1 MNTNHARETSME
13 RVLQKIG
20 HLPSKIIG
28 DDYWYNSPFRPEK
41 TPSFKVN
48 IKLNRWYDHGEQI
61 GGNTIDFLIH
71 KFGFTVS
78 ETLEYLKPFTSD
90 IDPFSIQKQKSE
102 ITKTN
107 KTEINYISKIIPI
120 QHIAL
125 VQYLESRHIK
135 NYKDVRQLKEI
146 HYTINDKDYF
156 GIGFQNNSEG
166 WEIRSKYAKICLRK
180 KDITLITNESKTLRI
195 YEGFFD
201 YLSFVQ
207 VRENL
212 RMQESDYL
220 ILNSVALLLKNVSV
234 LMKYTSIELYL
245 DNDSSGNNYTEL
257 IRKQFEQ
264 AVDCRKLYREYEDL
278 NDWLKAIVLK
288 ERITC

>member
-1 MNTNHARETSME
+1 MNSNQARQISIEK
-13 RVLQKIG
+13 VLQKLNY
-20 HLPSKIIG
+20 LPSKTIG
-28 DDYWYNSPFRPEK
+28 NDYWYLSPFRTEV

-48 IKLNRWYDHGEQI
+48 LKLNRWFDHGEQI
-61 GGNTIDFLIH
+61 GGNIIDFLVH
-71 KFGFTVS
+71 KFGFSIS
-78 ETLEYLKPFTSD
+78 EALEYLKRFECD
-90 IDPFSIQKQKSE
+90 FFFQKQILDYHNPEKRQNNF
-102 ITKTN
+102 IN
-107 KTEINYISKIIPI
+107 KTIPI

-125 VQYLESRHIK
+125 VQYLESRQIK
-135 NYKDVRQLKEI
+135 NYKEVKQLREI

-166 WEIRSKYAKICLRK
+166 WEIRSKYAKICLGK
-180 KDITLITNESKTLRI
+180 KDITVITNESKTLRI

-207 VRENL
+207 VREIL
-212 RMQESDYL
+212 RMEESDYL
-220 ILNSVALLLKNVSV
+220 ILNSVALLLKNVPV
-234 LMKYTSIELYL
+234 LMNYTSIELYL
-245 DNDSSGNNYTEL
+245 DNDDAGNNYTEL

-288 ERITC
+288 ERIKC

>member
-1 MNTNHARETSME
+1 MNSNQARQISIEK
-13 RVLQKIG
+13 VLQKLN
-20 HLPSKIIG
+20 HLPLKIIG
-28 DDYWYNSPFRPEK
+28 NDYWYLSPFRTEV

-48 IKLNRWYDHGEQI
+48 LKLNRWFDHGEQI
-61 GGNTIDFLIH
+61 GGNIIDFLVH
-71 KFGFTVS
+71 KFGFSIS
-78 ETLEYLKPFTSD
+78 EALEYLKPFECD
-90 IDPFSIQKQKSE
+90 FSFQKQILDYSNPEKRQNNF
-102 ITKTN
+102 IN
-107 KTEINYISKIIPI
+107 KTIPI

-125 VQYLESRHIK
+125 VQYLESRQIM
-135 NYKDVRQLKEI
+135 NYKEVKQLKEI

-166 WEIRSKYAKICLRK
+166 WEIRSKYAKICLGK

-212 RMQESDYL
+212 RKEESDYL
-220 ILNSVALLLKNVSV
+220 ILNSVALLLKNVPV
-234 LMKYTSIELYL
+234 LMNYTSIELYL
-245 DNDSSGNNYTEL
+245 DNDDAGNNYTEL

-278 NDWLKAIVLK
+278 NDWLKTIVLK
-288 ERITC
+288 ERIKC

>member
-1 MNTNHARETSME
+1 MNSNQARQISIEK
-13 RVLQKIG
+13 VLQKLNY
-20 HLPSKIIG
+20 LPSKTIG
-28 DDYWYNSPFRPEK
+28 NDYWYLSPFRTEV

-48 IKLNRWYDHGEQI
+48 LKLNRWFDHGEQI
-61 GGNTIDFLIH
+61 GGNIIDFLVH
-71 KFGFTVS
+71 KFGFSIS
-78 ETLEYLKPFTSD
+78 EALEYLKPFECD
-90 IDPFSIQKQKSE
+90 FSFQKQILDYSNPEKRQ
-102 ITKTN
+102 INFIN
-107 KTEINYISKIIPI
+107 KTIPI

-125 VQYLESRHIK
+125 VQYLESRQIK
-135 NYKDVRQLKEI
+135 NYKEVKQLKEI

-166 WEIRSKYAKICLRK
+166 WEIRSKYAKICLGK
-180 KDITLITNESKTLRI
+180 KDITLITNESKALRI

-212 RMQESDYL
+212 RMEESDYL
-220 ILNSVALLLKNVSV
+220 ILNSVALLLKNVQV
-234 LMKYTSIELYL
+234 LMNYTSIELYL
-245 DNDSSGNNYTEL
+245 DNDDAGNNYIEL

-278 NDWLKAIVLK
+278 NDWLKTIVLK
-288 ERITC
+288 ERIKC

>member
-1 MNTNHARETSME
+1 MNSNQARQISIEK
-13 RVLQKIG
+13 VLQKLNY
-20 HLPSKIIG
+20 LPSKTIG
-28 DDYWYNSPFRPEK
+28 NDYWYLSPFRTEV

-48 IKLNRWYDHGEQI
+48 LKLNRWFDHGEQI
-61 GGNTIDFLIH
+61 GGNIIDFLVH
-71 KFGFTVS
+71 KFGFSIS
-78 ETLEYLKPFTSD
+78 EALEYLKPFECD
-90 IDPFSIQKQKSE
+90 FSFQKQILDYPNPEKRQNNF
-102 ITKTN
+102 IN
-107 KTEINYISKIIPI
+107 KTIPI

-125 VQYLESRHIK
+125 VQYLESRQIK
-135 NYKDVRQLKEI
+135 NYKEVKQLKEI

-166 WEIRSKYAKICLRK
+166 WEIRSKYAKICLEK

-207 VRENL
+207 VQENL
-212 RMQESDYL
+212 RMEESDYL
-220 ILNSVALLLKNVSV
+220 ILNSVALLLKNVQV
-234 LMKYTSIELYL
+234 LMNYTSIELYL
-245 DNDSSGNNYTEL
+245 DNDDAGNNYTEL

-288 ERITC
+288 ERIKC

>member
-1 MNTNHARETSME
+1 MNSNQARQISIEK
-13 RVLQKIG
+13 VLQKLNY
-20 HLPSKIIG
+20 LPSKTIG
-28 DDYWYNSPFRPEK
+28 NDYWYLSPFRTEV

-48 IKLNRWYDHGEQI
+48 LKLNRWFDHGEQI
-61 GGNTIDFLIH
+61 GGNIIDFLVH
-71 KFGFTVS
+71 KFGFSIS
-78 ETLEYLKPFTSD
+78 EALEYLKPFECD
-90 IDPFSIQKQKSE
+90 FSFQKQILDYPNPEKRQNNF
-102 ITKTN
+102 IN
-107 KTEINYISKIIPI
+107 KTIPI

-125 VQYLESRHIK
+125 VQYLESRQIK
-135 NYKDVRQLKEI
+135 NYKEVKQLREI

-166 WEIRSKYAKICLRK
+166 WEIRSKYAKICLEK

-207 VRENL
+207 VQENL
-212 RMQESDYL
+212 RMEESDYL
-220 ILNSVALLLKNVSV
+220 ILNSVALLLKNVQV
-234 LMKYTSIELYL
+234 LMNYTSIELYL
-245 DNDSSGNNYTEL
+245 DNDDAGNNYTEL

-288 ERITC
+288 ERIKC

>member
-1 MNTNHARETSME
+1 MNSNQARQISIEK
-13 RVLQKIG
+13 VLQKLNY
-20 HLPSKIIG
+20 LPSKTIG
-28 DDYWYNSPFRPEK
+28 NDYWYLSPFRTEV

-48 IKLNRWYDHGEQI
+48 LKLNRWFDHGEQI
-61 GGNTIDFLIH
+61 GGNIIDFLVH
-71 KFGFTVS
+71 KFGFSIS
-78 ETLEYLKPFTSD
+78 EALEYLKPFECD
-90 IDPFSIQKQKSE
+90 FSFQKQILDYSNPEKKQ
-102 ITKTN
+102 INFIN
-107 KTEINYISKIIPI
+107 KTIPI

-125 VQYLESRHIK
+125 VQYLESRQIK
-135 NYKDVRQLKEI
+135 NYKEVKQLKEI

-166 WEIRSKYAKICLRK
+166 WEIRSKYAKICLGK
-180 KDITLITNESKTLRI
+180 KDITVITNESKTLRI

-207 VRENL
+207 VREIL
-212 RMQESDYL
+212 RMEESDYL
-220 ILNSVALLLKNVSV
+220 ILNSVALLLKNVPV
-234 LMKYTSIELYL
+234 LMNYTSIELYL
-245 DNDSSGNNYTEL
+245 DNDDAGNNYTEL

-288 ERITC
+288 E

>member
-1 MNTNHARETSME
+1 MNSNQARQISIEK
-13 RVLQKIG
+13 VLQKLNY
-20 HLPSKIIG
+20 LPSKTIG
-28 DDYWYNSPFRPEK
+28 NDYWYLSPFRTEV

-48 IKLNRWYDHGEQI
+48 LKLNRWFDHGEQI
-61 GGNTIDFLIH
+61 GGNIIDFLVH
-71 KFGFTVS
+71 KFGFSIS
-78 ETLEYLKPFTSD
+78 EALEYLKPFECD
-90 IDPFSIQKQKSE
+90 FSFQKQILDYPNPEKRQNNF
-102 ITKTN
+102 IN
-107 KTEINYISKIIPI
+107 KTIPI

-125 VQYLESRHIK
+125 VQYLESRQIK
-135 NYKDVRQLKEI
+135 NYKEVKQLREI

-166 WEIRSKYAKICLRK
+166 WEIRSKYAKICLEK

-207 VRENL
+207 VQENL
-212 RMQESDYL
+212 RMEESDYL
-220 ILNSVALLLKNVSV
+220 ILNSVALLLKNVPV
-234 LMKYTSIELYL
+234 LMNYTSIELYL
-245 DNDSSGNNYTEL
+245 DNDDAGNNYTEL

-278 NDWLKAIVLK
+278 NDWLKAIV
-288 ERITC
+288 

>member
-1 MNTNHARETSME
+1 MNANQARQISIEK
-13 RVLQKIG
+13 VLQKLN
-20 HLPSKIIG
+20 HLPLKIIG
-28 DDYWYNSPFRPEK
+28 NDYWYLSPFRTEV

-48 IKLNRWYDHGEQI
+48 LKLNRWFDHGEQI
-61 GGNTIDFLIH
+61 GGNIIDFLVH
-71 KFGFTVS
+71 KFGFSIS
-78 ETLEYLKPFTSD
+78 EALEYLKPFECD
-90 IDPFSIQKQKSE
+90 FSFQKPILDYSNPEKRQNNF
-102 ITKTN
+102 IN
-107 KTEINYISKIIPI
+107 KTIPI

-125 VQYLESRHIK
+125 VQYLESRQIK
-135 NYKDVRQLKEI
+135 NYKEVKQLKEI

-166 WEIRSKYAKICLRK
+166 WEIRSKYAKICLGK

-212 RMQESDYL
+212 RMEESDYL
-220 ILNSVALLLKNVSV
+220 ILNSVALLLKNVPV
-234 LMKYTSIELYL
+234 LINYTSIELYL
-245 DNDSSGNNYTEL
+245 DNDDAGNNYTEL

-264 AVDCRKLYREYEDL
+264 VVDCRKLYREYEDL

-288 ERITC
+288 ERIKCE

>member
-1 MNTNHARETSME
+1 MNSNQARQISIEK
-13 RVLQKIG
+13 VLQKLNY
-20 HLPSKIIG
+20 LPSKTIG
-28 DDYWYNSPFRPEK
+28 NDYWYLSPFRTEV

-48 IKLNRWYDHGEQI
+48 LKLNRWFDHGEQI
-61 GGNTIDFLIH
+61 GGNIIDFLVH
-71 KFGFTVS
+71 KFGFSIS
-78 ETLEYLKPFTSD
+78 EALEYLKPFECD
-90 IDPFSIQKQKSE
+90 FSFQKQILDYPNPEKRQNNF
-102 ITKTN
+102 IN
-107 KTEINYISKIIPI
+107 KTIPI

-125 VQYLESRHIK
+125 VQYLESRQIK
-135 NYKDVRQLKEI
+135 NYKEVKQLREI

-166 WEIRSKYAKICLRK
+166 WEIRSKYAKICLGK
-180 KDITLITNESKTLRI
+180 KDITVITNESKTLRI

-207 VRENL
+207 VREIL
-212 RMQESDYL
+212 RMEESDYL
-220 ILNSVALLLKNVSV
+220 ILNSVALLLKNVPV
-234 LMKYTSIELYL
+234 LMNYTSIELYL
-245 DNDSSGNNYTEL
+245 DNDDAGNNYTEL

-288 ERITC
+288 ERIKC

>member
-1 MNTNHARETSME
+1 MNSNQARQISIEK
-13 RVLQKIG
+13 VLQKLNY
-20 HLPSKIIG
+20 LPSKTIG
-28 DDYWYNSPFRPEK
+28 NDYWYLSPFRTEV

-48 IKLNRWYDHGEQI
+48 LKLNRWFDHGEQI
-61 GGNTIDFLIH
+61 GGNIIDFLVH
-71 KFGFTVS
+71 KFGFSIS
-78 ETLEYLKPFTSD
+78 EALEYLKPFECD
-90 IDPFSIQKQKSE
+90 FSFQKQILDYPNPEKRQNNF
-102 ITKTN
+102 IN
-107 KTEINYISKIIPI
+107 KTIPI

-125 VQYLESRHIK
+125 VQYLESRQIK
-135 NYKDVRQLKEI
+135 NYKEVKQLKEI

-166 WEIRSKYAKICLRK
+166 WEIRSKYAKICLGK
-180 KDITLITNESKTLRI
+180 KDITVITNESKTLRI

-207 VRENL
+207 VREIL
-212 RMQESDYL
+212 RMEESDYL
-220 ILNSVALLLKNVSV
+220 ILNSVALLLKNVPV
-234 LMKYTSIELYL
+234 LMNYTSIELYL
-245 DNDSSGNNYTEL
+245 DNDDAGNNYTEL

-288 ERITC
+288 ERIKC

>member
-1 MNTNHARETSME
+1 MNSNQARQISIEK
-13 RVLQKIG
+13 VLQKLNY
-20 HLPSKIIG
+20 LPSKTIG
-28 DDYWYNSPFRPEK
+28 NDYWYLSPFRTEV

-48 IKLNRWYDHGEQI
+48 LKLNRWFDHGEQI
-61 GGNTIDFLIH
+61 GGNIIDFLVH
-71 KFGFTVS
+71 KFGFSIS
-78 ETLEYLKPFTSD
+78 EALEYLKPFECD
-90 IDPFSIQKQKSE
+90 FSFQKQILDYSNPEKKQ
-102 ITKTN
+102 INFIN
-107 KTEINYISKIIPI
+107 KTIPI

-125 VQYLESRHIK
+125 VQYLESRQIK
-135 NYKDVRQLKEI
+135 NYKEVKQLREI

-166 WEIRSKYAKICLRK
+166 WEIRSKYAKICLGK
-180 KDITLITNESKTLRI
+180 KDITVITNESKTLRI

-207 VRENL
+207 VREIL
-212 RMQESDYL
+212 RMEESDYL
-220 ILNSVALLLKNVSV
+220 ILNSVALLLKNVPV
-234 LMKYTSIELYL
+234 LMNYTSIELYL
-245 DNDSSGNNYTEL
+245 DNDDAGNNYTEL

-288 ERITC
+288 ERIKC

>member
-1 MNTNHARETSME
+1 MNSNQARQISIEK
-13 RVLQKIG
+13 VLQKLNY
-20 HLPSKIIG
+20 LPSKTIG
-28 DDYWYNSPFRPEK
+28 NDYWYLSPFRTEV

-48 IKLNRWYDHGEQI
+48 LKLNRWFDHGEQI
-61 GGNTIDFLIH
+61 GGNIIDFLVH
-71 KFGFTVS
+71 KFGFSIS
-78 ETLEYLKPFTSD
+78 EALEYLKPFECD
-90 IDPFSIQKQKSE
+90 FSFQKQILDYPNPEKRQNNF
-102 ITKTN
+102 IN
-107 KTEINYISKIIPI
+107 KTIPI

-125 VQYLESRHIK
+125 VQYLESRQIK
-135 NYKDVRQLKEI
+135 NYKEVKQLREI

-166 WEIRSKYAKICLRK
+166 WEIRSKYAKICLGK
-180 KDITLITNESKTLRI
+180 KDITVITNESKTLRI

-207 VRENL
+207 VREIL
-212 RMQESDYL
+212 RMEESDYL
-220 ILNSVALLLKNVSV
+220 ILNSVALLLKNVPV
-234 LMKYTSIELYL
+234 LMNYTSIELYL
-245 DNDSSGNNYTEL
+245 DNDDAGNNYTEL

-288 ERITC
+288 E